1 MRAFPARPRPD
12 LLTRAVLGG
21 LLLLGL
27 TGCNGMLHPEDFPT
41 DGSAPSAQSNPA
53 EVTADDFGHSW
64 NLTVDHGSVTC
75 ESGRDGDPA
84 LRFTAPDGTV
94 YSLNDVDA
102 NAELPG
108 IERIADGAV
117 GPLRTYAFTV
127 CDAPR

>member
-1 MRAFPARPRPD
+1 MRTFPTHPRPG
-12 LLTRAVLGG
+12 LLTRAALGG
-21 LLLLGL
+21 LLAMGL

-41 DGSAPSAQSNPA
+41 DGSAPSAQSNPS
-53 EVTADDFGHSW
+53 EVTTADFGHSW
-64 NLTVDHGSVTC
+64 NLTVNHGSVAC
-75 ESGRDGDPA
+75 ESERDGDPA

-102 NAELPG
+102 NSELPD

-127 CDAPR
+127 CDVPR